1 MEEEG
6 NGLSVQEFSEKSP
19 DVDDL
24 KRDFDDAK
32 ANLSFWMD
40 KAEDGRECRF
50 NEWAGKNDTGK
61 KLGPE
66 AFPWDGS
73 SDLSPQLINP
83 LIEGDVAL
91 LGQSLTQANLVAA
104 PVESGDVA
112 SAKLVSEFLRWR
124 MGSMEELQREAAI
137 GANYLLQNGLT
148 FFGTSWKRETTR
160 TFQSVNL
167 EEIAQQSPEL
177 AMAIQ
182 DPEMK
187 DGVVAMFSEAYPKL
201 KKGRINRVIKELRE
215 EGVSEIP
222 TEKVVENRP
231 CVKAYELGREI
242 VVDSNVIDLESARA
256 IYCIHYFSPEA
267 LKQKVNDGWDSD
279 WIDELLE
286 NSKGT
291 YADESYS
298 SNMMTYGSASGYGD
312 EHYDGMVRV
321 IVAYRKEIDPTDEV
335 PVVTQTVF
343 ADEVEGAAYHK
354 PIQYDEGRYPF
365 VCITRESLNH
375 RLLDSRGYP
384 ELLKDYQSA
393 VKAEMDSRRDR
404 ASMSTMPPVEYTAGR
419 KPERIGPGAQIPVR
433 RRGESGFFE
442 IPRYSPAS
450 MEVEMQLRQLASRIT
465 GRATSDLDAVEANT
479 VRQNLVNRWL
489 MGWKQILKR
498 VWCLDRAYAG
508 PSVWFR
514 VTNNEQGA
522 TLIMDETSE
531 LYDFNISWNSMN
543 ADESKVIEKLDTV
556 GKLMAQYDRSGQ
568 ARYDIYLRKVIEAI
582 DPNLANQ
589 LIAPAQEATDK
600 EVKETS
606 ADIAKIASG
615 QVVNAPQNSNSQLRL
630 SVLQQYVQGTE
641 EIPAQDVQ
649 ERLQQDEGFAARIN
663 QYVQALEFQQQQ
675 QRNALT
681 GQLGVAPGNVPGSSM
696 AA

>member
-1 MEEEG
+1 MS
-6 NGLSVQEFSEKSP
+6 NGMQVQEFDSAKP
-19 DVDDL
+19 DVDEL
-24 KRDFDDAK
+24 KNNFDKAK
-32 ANLSFWMD
+32 ANLSFWME
-40 KAEDGRECRF
+40 KAEEGRECRF
-50 NEWAGKNDTGK
+50 EEWSGKNGTGK
-61 KLGPE
+61 KIGPE
-66 AFPWDGS
+66 SFPFDGA
-73 SDLSPQLINP
+73 SDLSANLINP
-83 LIEGDVAL
+83 LIDGDVAL
-91 LGQSLTQANLVAA
+91 LTQSLTQANLVAA

-148 FFGTSWKRETTR
+148 FFGTSWRRETTR
-160 TFQSVNL
+160 KFQTVTMDEL
-167 EEIAQQSPEL
+167 AQQSPEL
-177 AMAIQ
+177 VMAIQ

-187 DGVVAMFSEAYPKL
+187 EGVEEMLFSAFPKL
-201 KKGRINRVIKELRE
+201 KKGRVRRMLRELRE
-215 EGVSEIP
+215 KGETDIP
-222 TEKVVENRP
+222 TEKIVENRP

-267 LKQKVNDGWDSD
+267 LKQKINDGWDAK
-279 WIDELLE
+279 WIDEVLE

-291 YADESYS
+291 YANESYS
-298 SNMMTYGSASGYGD
+298 NGLITYGSTSGYGD

-321 IVAYRKEIDPTDEV
+321 VVAYRKEIDPDDEV

-343 ADEVEGAAYHK
+343 ADEADGAGYHK
-354 PIQYDEGRYPF
+354 PVAYDEGRYPF

-375 RLLDSRGYP
+375 RLLDTRGFP
-384 ELLKDYQSA
+384 DLLKDYQIA
-393 VKAEMDSRRDR
+393 AKTEMDARRDR
-404 ASMSTMPPVEYTAGR
+404 ASMSTMPAVEYIVGR

-433 RRGESGFFE
+433 RRGEVGFVE
-442 IPRYSPAS
+442 IPKYSPAS
-450 MEVEMQLRQLASRIT
+450 TEVELHLRQLANQVA
-465 GRATSDLDAVEANT
+465 GRATSDADAVEANMK
-479 VRQNLVNRWL
+479 RQHLVNQWL
-489 MGWKQILKR
+489 NGWKQILKR
-498 VWCLDRAYAG
+498 IWCLDRAYAG
-508 PSVWFR
+508 PEVWFR

-531 LYDFNISWNSMN
+531 VYDFNISWNSMN
-543 ADESKVIEKLDTV
+543 ADEEKVIQKLDTV

-600 EVKETS
+600 EIKETS

-630 SVLQQYVQGTE
+630 QVLQQYVQGTE

-649 ERLQQDEGFAARIN
+649 QRLQEDEGFAARIN

-681 GQLGVAPGNVPGSSM
+681 GQLGVAPGNVPGSSVE
-696 AA
+696 AVA